1 MSLDEVARCSPEAL
15 ADRLRTA
22 DAEFRRAG
30 ADAVIESVA
39 ELIPCLDGLGVIG

>member
-1 MSLDEVARCSPEAL
+1 MSREEVARCDVGAL
-15 ADRLRTA
+15 ADRLRRA

-39 ELIPCLDGLGVIG
+39 DLLAVLDGLGVAG